1 MPSDRIVS
9 DGTMM
14 IHNVRARNGKR
25 HTKKLNTTAPS
36 MKITC
41 LRYFNTLLRLP
52 CDVMLG
58 LSIKCFAM
66 TVYNTT
72 NMMNGSIKKSDI
84 LPTKKKIDQND
95 STDVKHT
102 ATVVPSKYSS
112 YPY

>member
-1 MPSDRIVS
+1 MPRDKIVS
-9 DGTMM
+9 DGTMI
-14 IHNVRARNGKR
+14 IHKVRARNGKR

-52 CDVMLG
+52 CDVIPG
-58 LSIKCFAM
+58 LSIRCFAM

-72 NMMNGSIKKSDI
+72 NMMNGSIKNRDI
-84 LPTKKKIDQND
+84 LPTKKKIDQKL

-102 ATVVPSKYSS
+102 ATSEPSKYFS